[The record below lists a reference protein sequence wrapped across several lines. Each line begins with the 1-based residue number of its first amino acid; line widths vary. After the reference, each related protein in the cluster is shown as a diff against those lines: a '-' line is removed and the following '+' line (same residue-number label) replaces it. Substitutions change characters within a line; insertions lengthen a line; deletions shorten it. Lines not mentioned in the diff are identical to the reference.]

1 MGVVAKRSSMT
12 FYSDGESHYSHRV
25 RIVLAEKGVTVETID
40 VDLDNK
46 PEDLATLNPYNT
58 LPTLVDRDLV
68 LYEADIM
75 MEYLDER
82 FPHPP
87 LFPVYPVARAQS
99 RLWIYRIR
107 KDWCTLVD
115 PIMAGSGTPS
125 QLDKMRKEL
134 RESLISI
141 APIFGEKP
149 YFMSDE
155 FTIVDC
161 VVCPIL
167 WRLPFMGIDLG
178 KSKAVKLLLDYRDR
192 LFERES
198 ILASLSEQEK
208 GWFSR
213 YLSS

>member
-1 MGVVAKRSSMT
+1 MT
-12 FYSDGESHYSHRV
+12 FYSDGTSHYSHRV

-40 VDLDNK
+40 VDPDNK
-46 PEDLATLNPYNT
+46 PEDLASLNPYNT

-99 RLWIYRIR
+99 RLWIYRIKR
-107 KDWCTLVD
+107 DWCTLVD
-115 PIMAGSGTPS
+115 AIMAGDGTPS
-125 QLDKMRKEL
+125 QLDKKRKEL

-141 APIFGEKP
+141 APIFSEKP
-149 YFMSDE
+149 FFMSDE

-161 VVCPIL
+161 VVAPIL
-167 WRLPFMGIDLG
+167 WRLPIMKIDLG
-178 KSKAVKLLLDYRDR
+178 KGKTVKPLQEYRDR
-192 LFERES
+192 LFARES
-198 ILASLSEQEK
+198 VMASFSEQEK
-208 GWFSR
+208 EMV
-213 YLSS
+213 

>member
-12 FYSDGESHYSHRV
+12 FYSDGASHYSHRV
-25 RIVLAEKGVTVETID
+25 RIVLGEKGVAVETID
-40 VDLDNK
+40 VDSDNK
-46 PEDLATLNPYNT
+46 PEDLAALNPYNT

-99 RLWIYRIR
+99 RLWIFRIQ
-107 KDWCTLVD
+107 KDWCSLVD
-115 PIMAGSGTPS
+115 SIMAGSGTSS
-125 QLDKMRKEL
+125 QVEKTRKNL

-149 YFMSDE
+149 FFMSDE

-161 VVCPIL
+161 CVTPIL
-167 WRLPFMGIDLG
+167 WRLPVMGIELP
-178 KSKAVKLLLDYRDR
+178 KTKTTKPLLDYRDR

-198 ILASLSEQEK
+198 VMASLSEQEK
-208 GWFSR
+208 EMV
-213 YLSS
+213 

>member
-12 FYSDGESHYSHRV
+12 FYSDGTSHYSHRV
-25 RIVLAEKGVTVETID
+25 RVVLAEKGVAVETID
-40 VDLDNK
+40 VDPDDK
-46 PEDLATLNPYNT
+46 PEDLASLNPYNT

-68 LYEADIM
+68 LYEANIM

-99 RLWIYRIR
+99 RLWIYRI
-107 KDWCTLVD
+107 KTDWCRLVD
-115 PIMAGSGTPS
+115 PIMAGDGTPA
-125 QLDKMRKEL
+125 QLDKMRNEL
-134 RESLISI
+134 RDSLISI

-149 YFMSDE
+149 FFMSDE

-161 VVCPIL
+161 CVTPIL
-167 WRLPFMGIDLG
+167 WRLPIMGIELP
-178 KSKAVKLLLDYRDR
+178 KNKTTKPLLEYRDR

-198 ILASLSEQEK
+198 VMASFSEQEK
-208 GWFSR
+208 EMV
-213 YLSS
+213 

>member
-12 FYSDGESHYSHRV
+12 FYSDGTSHYSHRV
-25 RIVLAEKGVTVETID
+25 RIVLAEKGVAVETID
-40 VDLDNK
+40 VDSDNK
-46 PEDLATLNPYNT
+46 PEDLAALNPYNT

-99 RLWIYRIR
+99 RLWIFRIQ
-107 KDWCTLVD
+107 KDWCSLVD
-115 PIMAGSGTPS
+115 SIMAGSGMSS
-125 QLDKMRKEL
+125 QVEKTRKNL

-149 YFMSDE
+149 FFMSDE

-161 VVCPIL
+161 CVTPIL
-167 WRLPFMGIDLG
+167 WRLPVMGIELP
-178 KSKAVKLLLDYRDR
+178 KTKTTKPLLDYRDR

-198 ILASLSEQEK
+198 VMASLSEQEK
-208 GWFSR
+208 EMV
-213 YLSS
+213 

>member
-167 WRLPFMGIDLG
+167 WRLPSMGIDLG

-208 GWFSR
+208 EMV
-213 YLSS
+213 

>member
-167 WRLPFMGIDLG
+167 WRLPAMGIDLG

-208 GWFSR
+208 EMV
-213 YLSS
+213 